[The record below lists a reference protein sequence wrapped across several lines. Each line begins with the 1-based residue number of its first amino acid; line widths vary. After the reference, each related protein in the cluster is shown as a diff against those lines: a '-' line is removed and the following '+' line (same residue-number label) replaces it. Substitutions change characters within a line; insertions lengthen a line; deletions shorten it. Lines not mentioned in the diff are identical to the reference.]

1 MNQTLTLACLI
12 AAGVGLVLQNTL
24 MVRITQS
31 ASTILIAMLLNSL
44 VGIVIFVTIL
54 LLKHGAAGFQELAIS
69 VKWWTLIPGLL
80 GSFFVFAS
88 ISGYQNVGAATTIA
102 VLIASQL
109 VGGVSDRSD
118 SRAPR
123 PASRAGWPALRRGD
137 AGGRRLAGGQTPVLA
152 AKLVNFAA
160 AGQLLPAR
168 LLLLVLLAAMVGDGS
183 PQTLLLNV
191 ALFPSQL
198 RVIAQRDQ
206 QFIHVGNDA
215 FGNRGV
221 HARDDLIQMRHV
233 FLLAA

>member
-54 LLKHGAAGFQELAIS
+54 LLKHGAAGFQELAVR

-109 VGGVSDRSD
+109 VGG
-118 SRAPR
+118 
-123 PASRAGWPALRRGD
+123 
-137 AGGRRLAGGQTPVLA
+137 
-152 AKLVNFAA
+152 LV
-160 AGQLLPAR
+160 
-168 LLLLVLLAAMVGDGS
+168 
-183 PQTLLLNV
+183 
-191 ALFPSQL
+191 
-198 RVIAQRDQ
+198 I
-206 QFIHVGNDA
+206 
-215 FGNRGV
+215 
-221 HARDDLIQMRHV
+221 DLIRAHHV
-233 FLLAA
+233 PLRALVGPLCGAVMLVIGAWLVARRQF

>member
-12 AAGVGLVLQNTL
+12 AAGIGLVVQNTL

-54 LLKHGAAGFQELAIS
+54 LLKHGAAGIQELAVS

-109 VGGVSDRSD
+109 IGGLVMDLL
-118 SRAPR
+118 RAHGVPL
-123 PASRAGWPALRRGD
+123 RALIGPLCGAVMLFIGAWLVARR
-137 AGGRRLAGGQTPVLA
+137 
-152 AKLVNFAA
+152 
-160 AGQLLPAR
+160 
-168 LLLLVLLAAMVGDGS
+168 
-183 PQTLLLNV
+183 
-191 ALFPSQL
+191 
-198 RVIAQRDQ
+198 
-206 QFIHVGNDA
+206 QF
-215 FGNRGV
+215 
-221 HARDDLIQMRHV
+221 
-233 FLLAA
+233 